1 MSTVSNQILGHA
13 YSLVAISK
21 TINQWAAEEPVREV
35 PTLMLNTG
43 DVVSL
48 SALAQTLAQ
57 SIVDLAQVP
66 EVQA

>member
-35 PTLMLNTG
+35 PPLMLNAG
-43 DVVSL
+43 DMVSL

-57 SIVDLAQVP
+57 SIVELAQVS
-66 EVQA
+66 EVKA